1 MTPLPALPAAVERP
15 GPATRVVAAL
25 SARGLKR
32 RYQIDGRPVDAL
44 AGVDIEVQP
53 GESVAIVGKSGA
65 GKSTLLNL
73 IGALDRGYEGEL
85 RVFGRELR
93 TLSDAEL
100 ARFRNQ
106 QIGFVFQAFHLLPQ
120 LSVGRNVML
129 PAAFGGGLTDGE
141 VETRARALLAELG
154 LSDRFDQ
161 NPAQMSG
168 GERQRVAIARALL
181 LEPPLLVCDEP
192 TGSLDAETGRQI
204 LAVLAD
210 VRARRGTTL
219 LLVTHDPAVA
229 RSADRTITLAGG
241 RSAAGEAA

>member
-1 MTPLPALPAAVERP
+1 MM
-15 GPATRVVAAL
+15 AL

-32 RYQIDGRPVDAL
+32 SYQLDGRTVEAL
-44 AGVDIEVQP
+44 AGVDFDVQP
-53 GESVAIVGKSGA
+53 GEAVAIVGKSGA

-93 TLSDAEL
+93 TLGDAEL

-129 PAAFGGGLTDGE
+129 PAAFGTTLTDRE
-141 VETRARALLAELG
+141 VTARARALLAELG
-154 LSDRFDQ
+154 LGDRFDQ
-161 NPAQMSG
+161 GPAQLSG

-192 TGSLDAETGRQI
+192 TGSLDAETGRNI
-204 LAVLAD
+204 LAIMNDLRV
-210 VRARRGTTL
+210 RRGSTL
-219 LLVTHDPAVA
+219 ILVTHDPAVA
-229 RSADRTITLAGG
+229 RSADRTLTLAAG
-241 RSAAGEAA
+241 RILIGEAA